1 MWYKIFS
8 LICNLILGQWGTLS
22 GQPCVVQSGP
32 EVCVPAAGEESWL
45 LFMGFTVLPGG
56 SSGGHPVQVYH
67 LSILREF
74 CEQFSHSCKWKLK
87 SYLKSVWLYACLC
100 ASSCWYVSV
109 CMHAFL
115 NVLVCIYV
123 CIFIIFSLIIH
134 YHSHSSDIIVGL
146 TFILSNNVCC

>member
-8 LICNLILGQWGTLS
+8 LICNLILGQRGTLS

-56 SSGGHPVQVYH
+56 SSGGRPVQVYH

-87 SYLKSVWLYACLC
+87 SYLKSVWVVCMLVCLLVLIC
-100 ASSCWYVSV
+100 K
-109 CMHAFL
+109 CMHA
-115 NVLVCIYV
+115 
-123 CIFIIFSLIIH
+123 CIFKCACVHICLHIYNFFINHSLPQSLIW
-134 YHSHSSDIIVGL
+134 YHCRFDVHSVQ
-146 TFILSNNVCC
+146 